1 MDGIQLTI
9 TPIFAGILAMM
20 YVGLAFLVINGRR
33 SKRIS
38 LGTGD
43 DDDMVRRVRAHGN
56 FGEYVP
62 SCLLVMLMQEIG
74 GTSALLLYVWG
85 VILVLGRIGHAWTI
99 VKTGGTGI
107 FRIFGMVSVFAVLVG
122 GGLRLIL
129 MGFGV

>member
-62 SCLLVMLMQEIG
+62 FCLLVMLMQEIG
-74 GTSALLLYVWG
+74 GTSALSCCM
-85 VILVLGRIGHAWTI
+85 
-99 VKTGGTGI
+99 
-107 FRIFGMVSVFAVLVG
+107 FGA
-122 GGLRLIL
+122 
-129 MGFGV
+129 